1 MEDGALHFALRR
13 LQHLAATPRVWGALV
28 GVAVLLGAAGPFGT
42 YESMAFLPRLAY
54 WMGVAC
60 ATFAAG
66 YLTALL
72 ALALLP
78 ASMPRL
84 ARLALSGLAASLPVT
99 LIVVGLNRAL
109 FGHFDSAGGVLVLY
123 ADCAVVTTVMV
134 YLFTLLDPPVPA
146 EGPAATSPRPDTPPL
161 STADRPA
168 GGPQEGPAA
177 IEPAASVRPPI
188 VERLAPRLRGR
199 LISLTVNDHYV
210 EVRTDQG
217 TGLVLMRLADAI
229 RETAGV
235 PGLQIHRSHWVAL
248 DAVQGAVRRDGK
260 LLLKMPGG
268 ALLPVSRSSA
278 EAVRKAGLA

>member
-1 MEDGALHFALRR
+1 MDDGPLHFALRR
-13 LQHLAATPRVWGALV
+13 LQHLAATPRVWGALA

-42 YESMAFLPRLAY
+42 YESMPFLPRLAY

-66 YLTALL
+66 YLTAQLTL
-72 ALALLP
+72 ARLP
-78 ASMPRL
+78 ASMPRFV
-84 ARLALSGLAASLPVT
+84 RLALAGLAASLPVT
-99 LIVVGLNRAL
+99 LIVVALNRAL
-109 FGHFDSAGGVLVLY
+109 FGHFDSAGGVLMLY
-123 ADCAVVTTVMV
+123 ADCAVVTTVTV
-134 YLFTLLDPPVPA
+134 YMFTLFDPTARAGKAAPDDAPTDPA
-146 EGPAATSPRPDTPPL
+146 TETAADGPPAA
-161 STADRPA
+161 
-168 GGPQEGPAA
+168 PAA
-177 IEPAASVRPPI
+177 NGPEAPARPPI

-217 TGLVLMRLADAI
+217 TGLVLMRLADAM

-268 ALLPVSRSSA
+268 ALLPVSRGQVD
-278 EAVRKAGLA
+278 AVRKAGLV

>member
-1 MEDGALHFALRR
+1 MEDGALHFAVRR

-134 YLFTLLDPPVPA
+134 YLFTLLDPPARA
-146 EGPAATSPRPDTPPL
+146 EETAVAAAPGQATDT
-161 STADRPA
+161 PA
-168 GGPQEGPAA
+168 GGPPATPTA
-177 IEPAASVRPPI
+177 SEPAASVLPPI

-229 RETAGV
+229 RETTGV
-235 PGLQIHRSHWVAL
+235 AGLQIHRSHWVAL